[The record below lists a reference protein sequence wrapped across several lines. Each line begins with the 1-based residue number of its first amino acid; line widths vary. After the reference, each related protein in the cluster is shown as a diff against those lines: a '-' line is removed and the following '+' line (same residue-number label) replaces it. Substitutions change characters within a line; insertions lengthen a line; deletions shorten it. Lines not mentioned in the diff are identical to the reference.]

1 MMVRQSMPLSIKA
14 DHPALS
20 YLEWFGSR
28 QPVRAIKG
36 LISAHVAYP
45 VAERME
51 QRQVRPKLTALQHH
65 YRQPFS
71 QRLPLMREKL
81 ANMVSFAGE
90 SVPYYRDT
98 FKALGFDPAK
108 LRQDLKYLQDLPWL
122 TKDIIREQGER
133 LLSQPLAGLRH
144 HACKTGGSTGQSC
157 VIYYDQPAAD
167 HSAAVTLYCRAA
179 AGKSKRQTELHF
191 ACRFPGDPVPMW
203 PSREDF
209 KCFAMNRSNIFFG
222 ALDDAGLEEIW
233 ATLQRR
239 RPHLVHGHPSTIY
252 ALACH
257 IEKTRGSAKA
267 FAIFESSGEL
277 MEDYQREK
285 IARVLRCKVVNRY
298 GLAELGVVAYELG
311 RGQGMQVLES
321 EAWCEMAPLDGD
333 TGTSDCGELT
343 FTGLRNRLM
352 PLIRYRSGDL
362 GRVEQRTDGL
372 FLTEVVGRIHDMV
385 PIHGVPH
392 ATHHIQ
398 DVLDHRVGG
407 IEEFQIDLRFDK
419 PVLRV
424 IVDTHGSADHI
435 RQRIEDFWP
444 GAFDLQFVGHGDLVR
459 VGRHAKFRHVVT
471 GQASHTT

>member
-1 MMVRQSMPLSIKA
+1 MPFEIRA
-14 DHPALS
+14 DHPALG
-20 YLEWFGSR
+20 YLEWAGAR
-28 QPVRAIKG
+28 QPLRTLKG
-36 LISAHVAYP
+36 LVSAHIAYP
-45 VAERME
+45 VAEQLE
-51 QRQVRPKLTALQHH
+51 QREVRPKLTQLQHH
-65 YRQPFS
+65 YRQPFE
-71 QRLPLMREKL
+71 QRMGQLRDKL
-81 ANMVSFAGE
+81 ADIVGFAGA

-98 FKALGFDPAK
+98 FKAQGFDSGK
-108 LRQDLKYLQDLPWL
+108 LRKDLGYLQDLPWL

-133 LLSQPLAGLRH
+133 LLSRPLADLRH

-222 ALDDAGLEEIW
+222 ALDAAGMEEIW
-233 ATLQRR
+233 ATLKRR

-257 IEKTRGSAKA
+257 IEKTRGRAKA

-277 MEDYQREK
+277 MEEYQREK
-285 IARVLRCKVVNRY
+285 IAQVLQCRVVNRY

-311 RGQGMQVLES
+311 RQPGLGMQVLDS
-321 EAWCEMAPLDGD
+321 EAWCEMAPVDNDALAPG
-333 TGTSDCGELT
+333 CGELT

-362 GRVEQRTDGL
+362 GRVEQRADGL

-385 PIHGVPH
+385 PINGVPH

-407 IEEFQIDLRFDK
+407 IEEFQIDLRFEK
-419 PVLRV
+419 PVLRI
-424 IVDTHGSADHI
+424 IVDTHGNADHI
-435 RQRIEDFWP
+435 RQRIEGFWP
-444 GAFDLQFVGHGDLVR
+444 DAFDLQFVGHGDLVR

-471 GQASHTT
+471 GQASYTT